1 MKTTMMRAPLYKAG
15 AVLLFFVL
23 LAYLTSAS
31 PEGGVLN
38 SVGQII
44 IGAFRFVQWSI
55 AMAIA
60 LAFSIAFLI
69 GIFLFA
75 VSLVNKAS
83 SAAMYQTLKATV
95 MNLCQPVFSR
105 CCSVTPAVN
114 APCAATP
121 APVPCAPAP
130 CTSEQPKEN
139 LSAKIVDEIQKV
151 ADSQKVLN
159 DQFSA
164 LSGKIQSLEER
175 SADFVAASQLET
187 INAELASSGK
197 ALGTVQ
203 ENMTALENKVNQTL
217 QQVNTITPE
226 NILGDIPARLQK
238 LEASGDEPGFDPA
251 PLATSIEALQQ
262 EVEALKKKGAT
273 GSKAKKKA

>member
-1 MKTTMMRAPLYKAG
+1 MKPTMMRAPLYKAG
-15 AVLLFFVL
+15 AVLLFFVI

-31 PEGGVLN
+31 PDGGVLN
-38 SVGQII
+38 SIGQII

-55 AMAIA
+55 AMVIG
-60 LAFSIAFLI
+60 LTFSIAVLI

-83 SAAMYQTLKATV
+83 AAAMYQTLKASV

-105 CCSVTPAVN
+105 YCSKAPGVT
-114 APCAATP
+114 APCAA
-121 APVPCAPAP
+121 APAP
-130 CTSEQPKEN
+130 AACAPEQPKED
-139 LSAKIVDEIQKV
+139 LSVKIADEIQKV
-151 ADSQKVLN
+151 ADSQKALN

-164 LSGKIQSLEER
+164 LSGKIQSLEEK
-175 SADFVAASQLET
+175 SADFVAASQLEA

-203 ENMTALENKVNQTL
+203 ENMSALEGKVNQTL
-217 QQVNTITPE
+217 QQVNAITPE
-226 NILGDIPARLQK
+226 KILGDIPARLQK
-238 LEASGDEPGFDPA
+238 LEVKGDEPGFNPA
-251 PLATSIEALQQ
+251 PQAASIETLQQ

>member
-1 MKTTMMRAPLYKAG
+1 MKPTMMRAPLYKAG
-15 AVLLFFVL
+15 AVLLFFVI

-31 PEGGVLN
+31 PDGGVLN
-38 SVGQII
+38 SIGQII

-55 AMAIA
+55 AMVIG
-60 LAFSIAFLI
+60 LTFSIAVLI

-75 VSLVNKAS
+75 VFLVNKAS
-83 SAAMYQTLKATV
+83 AAAMYQALKASV

-105 CCSVTPAVN
+105 YCSKAPGVT
-114 APCAATP
+114 APCAA
-121 APVPCAPAP
+121 APAP
-130 CTSEQPKEN
+130 AACAPEQPKED
-139 LSAKIVDEIQKV
+139 LSAKIADEIQKV
-151 ADSQKVLN
+151 ADSQKALN

-164 LSGKIQSLEER
+164 LSGKIQSLEEK
-175 SADFVAASQLET
+175 SADFVAASQLEA

-203 ENMTALENKVNQTL
+203 ENMSALEGKVNQTL
-217 QQVNTITPE
+217 QQVNAITPE
-226 NILGDIPARLQK
+226 KILGDIPARLQK
-238 LEASGDEPGFDPA
+238 LEVKGDEPGFDPA
-251 PLATSIEALQQ
+251 PLATSIETLQQ